1 MNLFYEWITGTL
13 SRSVCTF
20 NLNRAVQSIKLHH
33 CCYSPFTGLITT
45 QRLRNKRRLSNEYT
59 LSWLTSC
66 MFRRKRTRADPSLV
80 DSLALSF
87 GCSFVDSFIRS
98 VSQYMI
104 HVFIHSC
111 CMHRRKRAR
120 ADPSLVDSLTRLFV
134 RPVIHPFINSVSQSV
149 RVYHSRISLFVCS
162 FIRSFI
168 HSFLPS
174 VSQSPETKRPPR
186 DKGLLTKLVQS
197 RWLYIGL
204 VFFRRVGGETVIVAN
219 IQLSWPQTW
228 TITHF
233 SSLPALQKFNC
244 VAALPELKS
253 YLL

>member
-1 MNLFYEWITGTL
+1 
-13 SRSVCTF
+13 
-20 NLNRAVQSIKLHH
+20 
-33 CCYSPFTGLITT
+33 
-45 QRLRNKRRLSNEYT
+45 
-59 LSWLTSC
+59 

-120 ADPSLVDSLTRLFV
+120 ARLFV

-204 VFFRRVGGETVIVAN
+204 VFFLGGLGGGGTVIVAN

-228 TITHF
+228 PITHF

>member
-1 MNLFYEWITGTL
+1 
-13 SRSVCTF
+13 
-20 NLNRAVQSIKLHH
+20 
-33 CCYSPFTGLITT
+33 
-45 QRLRNKRRLSNEYT
+45 
-59 LSWLTSC
+59 

-120 ADPSLVDSLTRLFV
+120 ARLFV

-162 FIRSFI
+162 FVHSSI
-168 HSFLPS
+168 HFFRQS
-174 VSQSPETKRPPR
+174 VS
-186 DKGLLTKLVQS
+186 LLRQN
-197 RWLYIGL
+197 G
-204 VFFRRVGGETVIVAN
+204 RRVTKVYWPSLFSQDGCIFLGGWGWGRGGGKTVIVAN
-219 IQLSWPQTW
+219 MQLSWPHTW
-228 TITHF
+228 PLTHF
-233 SSLPALQKFNC
+233 SWPPAPKVQLCCSFTTSKI
-244 VAALPELKS
+244 
-253 YLL
+253 LLTIT